1 MEESLTFS
9 RIWWWEIC
17 RKSLDLEGF
26 TPWFPTD
33 VSLPKQNNPLIE
45 HPPVVPVACASTIQ
59 LQKKLKIPMEFRS
72 SRTIPA
78 RTPVTRRKGWAT
90 PTIKLPRMIVP
101 KWYPGS
107 QSEVGIST
115 NLSILNHGYLLIY
128 TINQPVYLVICL
140 ASILIYIY
148 TLDSY
153 VAYIRSF
160 ASLSLSLSL
169 HLHINVTHTHT
180 YTYNLYIYKYSNVCN
195 RMCAFTSR
203 SVFVFLST
211 IR

>member
-1 MEESLTFS
+1 MTSS
-9 RIWWWEIC
+9 AIQIWTAWTQVSEWSVRRHLMMGNLQEIP
-17 RKSLDLEGF
+17 RLGGIY
-26 TPWFPTD
+26 PM
-33 VSLPKQNNPLIE
+33 VSYRCVPSKTKQSIE

-59 LQKKLKIPMEFRS
+59 LQKQLKIPMEFRS

-160 ASLSLSLSL
+160 ASLSLSPSLS
-169 HLHINVTHTHT
+169 IC
-180 YTYNLYIYKYSNVCN
+180 I
-195 RMCAFTSR
+195 
-203 SVFVFLST
+203 
-211 IR
+211 

>member
-1 MEESLTFS
+1 MTSSAIQIWTAWTQVSEWSVRRISS
-9 RIWWWEIC
+9 RRHGREPDFFQNLMMGNLQEIPRLGGIC
-17 RKSLDLEGF
+17 PMVSYRC
-26 TPWFPTD
+26 FPSKT
-33 VSLPKQNNPLIE
+33 KQSIE

-59 LQKKLKIPMEFRS
+59 LQKQLKIPMEFRS

-90 PTIKLPRMIVP
+90 ATIKLPRMIVP

-107 QSEVGIST
+107 QSEVCIST

-160 ASLSLSLSL
+160 ASLPLSLSP
-169 HLHINVTHTHT
+169 
-180 YTYNLYIYKYSNVCN
+180 S
-195 RMCAFTSR
+195 
-203 SVFVFLST
+203 LS
-211 IR
+211 ICI